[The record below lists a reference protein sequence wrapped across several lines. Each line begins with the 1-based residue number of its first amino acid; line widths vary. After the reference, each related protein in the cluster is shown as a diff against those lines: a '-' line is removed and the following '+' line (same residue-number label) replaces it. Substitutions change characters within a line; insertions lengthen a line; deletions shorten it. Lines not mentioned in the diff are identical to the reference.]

1 MRRIL
6 AWAIPTVLAIVG
18 VALIV
23 IGMQSE
29 ADGPTASLAP
39 IPEPSQTAVAEAP
52 SASATTPAE
61 SVPPSV
67 APTAT
72 PLPTRTPLPPDV
84 VAQQLEVPQVGVNVV
99 IRQSEDDATDNF
111 PPRDAAYILQGSSQP
126 GQNTNSYIFAHATEA
141 LFKPL
146 WNVQIGAEVR
156 ILMSDGTVLQYV
168 VTEVRPNVPC
178 PDPEADPALD
188 PPDPPLALQLHTTCD
203 EGIFWLQPT
212 DHERITLQTSQGFN
226 RNWGEFVVVAEPAG

>member
-6 AWAIPTVLAIVG
+6 AWALPTVLGIVG
-18 VALIV
+18 IILIV
-23 IGMQSE
+23 IGLQPD
-29 ADGPTASLAP
+29 AGGPAASLAP

-52 SASATTPAE
+52 SPSAAASASLAPPPSASATPVPTP
-61 SVPPSV
+61 
-67 APTAT
+67 T
-72 PLPTRTPLPPDV
+72 PLPADV
-84 VAQQLEVPQVGVNVV
+84 VAQQLEIPQVGVNVEV
-99 IRQSEDDATDNF
+99 RQSQDDATDNF

-146 WNVQIGAEVR
+146 WNVQLGAEVR
-156 ILMSDGTVLQYV
+156 VLMSNGAVLQYV

-178 PDPEADPALD
+178 PDPEADAAMNPT
-188 PPDPPLALQLHTTCD
+188 DPPLALQLHTTCD

-212 DHERITLQTSQGFN
+212 AHERITLQTSQGFN

>member
-6 AWAIPTVLAIVG
+6 AWAIPTVLGIAGIV
-18 VALIV
+18 LIV
-23 IGMQSE
+23 IGLQSD
-29 ADGPTASLAP
+29 AGGPTASLAP
-39 IPEPSQTAVAEAP
+39 IPEPSTTAVAEGPSVTAGPSESSAP
-52 SASATTPAE
+52 RASASATPA
-61 SVPPSV
+61 PRP
-67 APTAT
+67 
-72 PLPTRTPLPPDV
+72 TPLPPDV
-84 VAQQLEVPQVGVNVV
+84 VAQQLEIPEVGINVV
-99 IRQSEDDATDNF
+99 VQQSQDDATDNF

-146 WNVQIGAEVR
+146 WNVQLGAEVR

-178 PDPEADPALD
+178 PDPEADPALN

-212 DHERITLQTSQGFN
+212 PHERITLQTSQGFN
-226 RNWGEFVVVAEPAG
+226 RNWGEFVVVAKPAG

>member
-6 AWAIPTVLAIVG
+6 AWAIPTVLGVVG
-18 VALIV
+18 VVLII
-23 IGMQSE
+23 IGLQ
-29 ADGPTASLAP
+29 DDRGPTASLAP
-39 IPEPSQTAVAEAP
+39 IPEPSETAVAGAP
-52 SASATTPAE
+52 SASAAPSETAPAASASPTT
-61 SVPPSV
+61 
-67 APTAT
+67 APT
-72 PLPTRTPLPPDV
+72 PTPLPPDV
-84 VAQQLEVPQVGVNVV
+84 VAQQLEIPEVGINVV
-99 IRQSEDDATDNF
+99 VQQSQDDATDDF

-146 WNVQIGAEVR
+146 WNVQLGAEVR

-178 PDPEADPALD
+178 PDPDADPALN

-212 DHERITLQTSQGFN
+212 AHERITLQTSQGFN
-226 RNWGEFVVVAEPAG
+226 RNWGEFVVVAKPAG